1 MIVLLCDLAFAA
13 KASKLEC
20 FGAAGDS
27 WYESVSSGHLVGPD
41 GVPVW
46 FSGLPASYGNRYW
59 ETDLCGIVC
68 EVVDTVIISCG
79 LDTNPVDPL

>member
-1 MIVLLCDLAFAA
+1 MFAA

-27 WYESVSSGHLVGPD
+27 WHESVSSGHLVGPD

-46 FSGLPASYGNRYW
+46 FSGLPVSYDDRFW
-59 ETDLCGIVC
+59 ETDTGFCVGFVR
-68 EVVDTVIISCG
+68 
-79 LDTNPVDPL
+79 